1 MFGEGPVLASYRL
14 PSNPRDAKRPLRVS
28 PEWAHDIERRFS
40 DRLNLWILGSAL
52 AEWGDGPLDA
62 RGARN
67 WSVSRGRALAHA
79 TALARMRALLN
90 ASPTYSPPMWGNK
103 FSVVPRDWD
112 CLGREVTLQRHT
124 ETVLGGQGKWCPLN
138 P

>member
-1 MFGEGPVLASYRL
+1 MGREFLAAA
-14 PSNPRDAKRPLRVS
+14 P
-28 PEWAHDIERRFS
+28 
-40 DRLNLWILGSAL
+40 
-52 AEWGDGPLDA
+52 
-62 RGARN
+62 
-67 WSVSRGRALAHA
+67 RALI
-79 TALARMRALLN
+79 R
-90 ASPTYSPPMWGNK
+90 PDVGNK